1 MINIEHERKRLT
13 EEAVKAFSH
22 FVEENAGKFC
32 QVLESEEPNCPRI
45 DGIEQ
50 AWGELK
56 TQANQVIGELYNGL
70 AKTVTEKK
78 LLAKKK
84 QNSASKAWR

>member
-1 MINIEHERKRLT
+1 MINIEHERKRLA
-13 EEAVKAFSH
+13 EQAVKAFSR
-22 FVEENAGKFC
+22 FVEENVEKFGR
-32 QVLESEEPNCPRI
+32 VLESEEPKRPRI

-56 TQANQVIGELYNGL
+56 TRANQLIGELYNGL
-70 AKTVTEKK
+70 AKTVTEKE

-84 QNSASKAWR
+84 QNPANKA